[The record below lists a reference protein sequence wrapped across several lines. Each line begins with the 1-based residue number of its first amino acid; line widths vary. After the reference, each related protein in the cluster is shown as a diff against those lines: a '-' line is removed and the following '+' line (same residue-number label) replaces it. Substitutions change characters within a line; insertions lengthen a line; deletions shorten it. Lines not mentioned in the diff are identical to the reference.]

1 MGKSTAVGF
10 LRDRGI
16 CVVDTDDLARQLVQ
30 PGQPAL
36 TEIQAQFGPS
46 IISADGQ
53 LRRDELARLVFADPP
68 ARRKLEAILHPR
80 IREAWLGQIQFWRQ
94 AGCQLAF
101 VIIPLLFE
109 TSAESHFDKIVCVAC
124 SPAVQH
130 QRLLARGWPATQ
142 IPQRIAAQWP
152 VETKMAHS
160 HFVVWT
166 DGDLAVHGQQWERIL
181 SGL

>member
-10 LRDRGI
+10 LRNRGI
-16 CVVDTDDLARQLVQ
+16 CVVDTDDLAHQLVQ

-36 TEIQAQFGPS
+36 TKIQAQFGS
-46 IISADGQ
+46 TIINVDGQ
-53 LRRDELARLVFADPP
+53 LRRDELARLVFADPA
-68 ARRKLEAILHPR
+68 ARQKLEAILHPC
-80 IREAWLGQIQFWRQ
+80 IREAWLSKIQLWRQ
-94 AGCQLAF
+94 EGCPLAF
-101 VIIPLLFE
+101 VTIPLLFE
-109 TSAESHFDKIVCVAC
+109 TAAESHFDKIVCVAC

-130 QRLLARGWPATQ
+130 QRLLARGWPAAQ

-152 VETKMAHS
+152 VETKIARS

-181 SGL
+181 CRL